1 MFILAKLVFEHYIP
15 ETLEKGMWFKQ
26 RIKDVIYGR
35 IYEYDRIFQSSAP
48 ALSQEEFDSFVS
60 VHGYPVKPRIMS
72 ITANPDE
79 PAVTL
84 ATAEQIGWWDEDPS
98 SDEMRDI
105 ELKDINMVLSDYDSE
120 IEIEIDDSYITSL
133 EDDEIIVPIL
143 YMDKVTLSYPGA
155 HDEYYDDYDD
165 DWDDMDDWTDDEPDT
180 DSAGF
185 TEDDRIVNGQYRAT
199 LEQDEQRYNDRHKQD
214 SCPKYDS
221 DHETE

>member
-15 ETLEKGMWFKQ
+15 SKLDKGMLFKQ

-35 IYEYDRIFQSSAP
+35 IYEYDRIFEMNSISI
-48 ALSQEEFDSFVS
+48 LSPEDFDAFI
-60 VHGYPVKPRIMS
+60 HINGYPVKPRIMS

-84 ATAEQIGWWDEDPS
+84 ATAEQIGWWDEDPQ

-105 ELKDINMVLSDYDSE
+105 ELKDINMVLADYDGE
-120 IEIEIDDSYITSL
+120 LEIEIDDSYITSL

-143 YMDKVTLSYPGA
+143 YMDKVTLSYSGA

-165 DWDDMDDWTDDEPDT
+165 MDWDDDLTEYNPDD
-180 DSAGF
+180 
-185 TEDDRIVNGQYRAT
+185 Y
-199 LEQDEQRYNDRHKQD
+199 
-214 SCPKYDS
+214 
-221 DHETE
+221 ETE

>member
-105 ELKDINMVLSDYDSE
+105 ELKDINMVLEDYDGE

-155 HDEYYDDYDD
+155 HDEPYDDYDD
-165 DWDDMDDWTDDEPDT
+165 DWDDMDDWTDDD
-180 DSAGF
+180 
-185 TEDDRIVNGQYRAT
+185 
-199 LEQDEQRYNDRHKQD
+199 
-214 SCPKYDS
+214 DS

>member
-105 ELKDINMVLSDYDSE
+105 ELKDINMVLADYDGE
-120 IEIEIDDSYITSL
+120 VEIEIDDSYITSL

-155 HDEYYDDYDD
+155 HDEPYDDYDD
-165 DWDDMDDWTDDEPDT
+165 DWDDMDDWTDDDEPDT

-185 TEDDRIVNGQYRAT
+185 TEDDRIVNGEYRN
-199 LEQDEQRYNDRHKQD
+199 QQD

>member
-1 MFILAKLVFEHYIP
+1 MFIIAKLVFEHYIP
-15 ETLEKGMWFKQ
+15 ETLTKGMWFKQ

-35 IYEYDRIFQSSAP
+35 IYEYDNIFTMDA
-48 ALSQEEFDSFVS
+48 ALPLSPQDFDSFIQM
-60 VHGYPVKPRIMS
+60 HGYPVKPRIMS

-105 ELKDINMVLSDYDSE
+105 ELKDINMVLADYDGE

-155 HDEYYDDYDD
+155 HDEEYDDYDD
-165 DWDDMDDWTDDEPDT
+165 DWDDMDDWTDDDEPDT

-185 TEDDRIVNGQYRAT
+185 TEDDRIVNGEYRN
-199 LEQDEQRYNDRHKQD
+199 QQD

>member
-1 MFILAKLVFEHYIP
+1 MFIIAKLVFEHYIP
-15 ETLEKGMWFKQ
+15 ETLTKGMWFKQ

-35 IYEYDRIFQSSAP
+35 IYEYDNIFTMDA
-48 ALSQEEFDSFVS
+48 ALPLSPQDFDSFIQM
-60 VHGYPVKPRIMS
+60 HGYPVKPRIMS

-98 SDEMRDI
+98 SDEMEDI
-105 ELKDINMVLSDYDSE
+105 QLKNINLILSEYDGE

-133 EDDEIIVPIL
+133 EDDEIIVPVL

-155 HDEYYDDYDD
+155 HDWEDYDDYDDD
-165 DWDDMDDWTDDEPDT
+165 DWDDMDDLTDDDEDDEEPDT

-185 TEDDRIVNGQYRAT
+185 TQEDR
-199 LEQDEQRYNDRHKQD
+199 
-214 SCPKYDS
+214 CPKYDS

>member
-15 ETLEKGMWFKQ
+15 SKLEKDMMFKQ
-26 RIKDVIYGR
+26 RIKTVIYGR
-35 IYEYDRIFQSSAP
+35 VYEHDRIFQMNSIGI
-48 ALSQEEFDSFVS
+48 LSPEDFDSFIQM
-60 VHGYPVKPRIMS
+60 HGYPVKPRIMS

-105 ELKDINMVLSDYDSE
+105 ELKDFNMVLEDYDGE

-133 EDDEIIVPIL
+133 EDDELIVPIL

-155 HDEYYDDYDD
+155 HDEEYDDYDDDYDD
-165 DWDDMDDWTDDEPDT
+165 DWDDMDDWTDDDEPDT

-185 TEDDRIVNGQYRAT
+185 TQEDR
-199 LEQDEQRYNDRHKQD
+199 
-214 SCPKYDS
+214 CPKYDS

>member
-1 MFILAKLVFEHYIP
+1 MFIIAKLVFESYIP
-15 ETLEKGMWFKQ
+15 KTLENGMWFKQ

-35 IYEYDRIFQSSAP
+35 IYEYDKIFELNHTPEDTDSY
-48 ALSQEEFDSFVS
+48 LSTN
-60 VHGYPVKPRIMS
+60 GYPVKPRIMS

-105 ELKDINMVLSDYDSE
+105 ELKDINMILSDYDSE
-120 IEIEIDDSYITSL
+120 VEIEIDDTYITGL
-133 EDDEIIVPIL
+133 EDDELIVPQI

-155 HDEYYDDYDD
+155 HDEQYDDYDE
-165 DWDDMDDWTDDEPDT
+165 DWDDMDDWTHDEPDE

-185 TEDDRIVNGQYRAT
+185 TEEDRIVNGQYRAT
-199 LEQDEQRYNDRHKQD
+199 LEQDEQRYDDRHKQD
-214 SCPKYDS
+214 SCPKHDS